1 MDTKLWSFLYKFQI
15 KEYAKLQSFFN
26 LSQCIIVNPLRCVR
40 NAAKNVLSS
49 KKSMGSL
56 CENFFRNIDSFSS
69 EKVHYAIIKI
79 NWQIW
84 VDRFNTWSTPI
95 IWENS
100 SEFLIKTT
108 KIIHKYISIK
118 ANSLFSYLP
127 PSLSTIFK

>member
-1 MDTKLWSFLYKFQI
+1 MYLFNKEGAKFLTLGYGIWIQSYEVFYISSKLKSMQNYK
-15 KEYAKLQSFFN
+15 SFFN

-79 NWQIW
+79 N
-84 VDRFNTWSTPI
+84 
-95 IWENS
+95 
-100 SEFLIKTT
+100 
-108 KIIHKYISIK
+108 
-118 ANSLFSYLP
+118 
-127 PSLSTIFK
+127 